1 MALALKIDFYPN
13 NTLKAEF
20 ILEPHWWNIK
30 ELLTL
35 YPFQQQLLNGY
46 KDYHLPVTK
55 QHLKEIHKEQ
65 LKYVD
70 AAHLKLMES
79 IVIDQLE
86 YIFNSDTIFKKI
98 EINIYEW
105 KTE

>member
-13 NTLKAEF
+13 DTAKAEF
-20 ILEPHWWNIK
+20 ILEPYWWNVK

-35 YPFQQQLLNGY
+35 YPFRHKLLNGY

-55 QHLKEIHKEQ
+55 QHLKEIHEKQ

-70 AAHLKLMES
+70 ATRLKLMES

-86 YIFNSDTIFKKI
+86 SVYSSDTIFKKI

>member
-13 NTLKAEF
+13 DTAKAEF
-20 ILEPHWWNIK
+20 ILEPYWWNVK

-35 YPFQQQLLNGY
+35 YPFRHKLLNGY

-55 QHLKEIHKEQ
+55 QHLKEIHGKQ

-70 AAHLKLMES
+70 AARLKLMES

-86 YIFNSDTIFKKI
+86 SVFSSDTIFKKI